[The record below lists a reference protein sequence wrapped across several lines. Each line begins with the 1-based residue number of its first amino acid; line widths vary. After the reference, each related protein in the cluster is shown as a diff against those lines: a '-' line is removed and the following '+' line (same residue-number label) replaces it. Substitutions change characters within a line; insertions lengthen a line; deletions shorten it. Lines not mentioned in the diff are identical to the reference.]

1 MKLLTQVVEQIEE
14 ATIQLD
20 KQTVTGSRL
29 ALILI
34 DNVIEILMY
43 NLTKDELSLDDQVAI
58 IDGTYLFS
66 WDKIPGNDNS
76 RFIKFLNEKYNIN
89 WVKIEN
95 IKKTDDYTII
105 VSTED
110 KSISLKLNNERTKL
124 TLKTDDCRAKFIA
137 RTQDDGLN
145 IFEKFKDKYL
155 EFKNKTQ
162 FLVLNGI
169 ISQDQKVIMDI
180 CHHFRNE
187 AYHANKL
194 RDGILCP
201 IAKVYFRICC
211 EIIPELMTV
220 GSTTMVIGQ
229 DSFLA
234 KYGVSIYNMSSFGIN
249 IFSIDKFKELMKK
262 FCAGREY
269 NEEELSKLLALDIE
283 KRIIS
288 VKKNLKEIQEFDTQK
303 SYTDFEERLKLIL
316 SRIEKLKAIM
326 NSSKAIERYFQLD
339 EDLLEIELKVDLIDA
354 ILDNARDLA
363 FEEQRER
370 EVFGNE

>member
-1 MKLLTQVVEQIEE
+1 
-14 ATIQLD
+14 
-20 KQTVTGSRL
+20 
-29 ALILI
+29 
-34 DNVIEILMY
+34 
-43 NLTKDELSLDDQVAI
+43 
-58 IDGTYLFS
+58 
-66 WDKIPGNDNS
+66 
-76 RFIKFLNEKYNIN
+76 
-89 WVKIEN
+89 
-95 IKKTDDYTII
+95 
-105 VSTED
+105 
-110 KSISLKLNNERTKL
+110 
-124 TLKTDDCRAKFIA
+124 
-137 RTQDDGLN
+137 
-145 IFEKFKDKYL
+145 
-155 EFKNKTQ
+155 
-162 FLVLNGI
+162 
-169 ISQDQKVIMDI
+169 
-180 CHHFRNE
+180 
-187 AYHANKL
+187 
-194 RDGILCP
+194 
-201 IAKVYFRICC
+201 
-211 EIIPELMTV
+211 
-220 GSTTMVIGQ
+220 
-229 DSFLA
+229 
-234 KYGVSIYNMSSFGIN
+234 MSSFGIN